1 MSSRLDNKVAVV
13 TGAARGIGATTAR
26 FFAREGAKLLL
37 CDVRE
42 ELLAEVAAEI
52 GGHARRLDVTSSSDW
67 ERAVEEA
74 EARFGRVNVF
84 FNNAGIAINN
94 GVEDTTEEEWS
105 AIVAVNQTGVWLGM
119 KHIVPAMPRAGG
131 GSIVNTSSIY
141 GIIGSGGATAYQA
154 TKGAVRLMTK
164 TAAVQYAAE
173 GIRVNSVHP
182 GVINTSMLSEGAPP
196 DVQEQLKA
204 ATPLG
209 RLGEA
214 EDVAAAVLFLAS
226 DEASFMT
233 GAELVVDGGYTAA

>member
-1 MSSRLDNKVAVV
+1 MSGRLDNKVAVV

-42 ELLAEVAAEI
+42 ELLAQVAAEI

-67 ERAVEEA
+67 AGAVEEA
-74 EARFGRVNVF
+74 EERFGRINVL
-84 FNNAGIAINN
+84 FNNAGTITNS

-119 KHIVPAMPRAGG
+119 KHIVPAMRRAGG

-141 GIIGSGGATAYQA
+141 GIVGSGGATAYQA

-164 TAAVQYAAE
+164 TAAVQYAVE

-182 GVINTSMLSEGAPP
+182 GVINTSLLSETASR
-196 DVQEQLKA
+196 DVQEQMKA

-214 EDVAAAVLFLAS
+214 GDVAAAVLFLAS
-226 DEASFMT
+226 DEASFVT

>member
-67 ERAVEEA
+67 ERAIEEA

-196 DVQEQLKA
+196 DVKEQLKA

>member
-74 EARFGRVNVF
+74 EARFGRVNVL

-119 KHIVPAMPRAGG
+119 KHIVPAMRRASG
-131 GSIVNTSSIY
+131 GSIDNTSSIY

-182 GVINTSMLSEGAPP
+182 GVINTSMLSEGVPP

>member
-1 MSSRLDNKVAVV
+1 MSGRLDNKVAVV

-42 ELLAEVAAEI
+42 ELLAQVAAEI

-67 ERAVEEA
+67 AGAVEEA
-74 EARFGRVNVF
+74 EERFGRINVL
-84 FNNAGIAINN
+84 FNNAGTITNS

-119 KHIVPAMPRAGG
+119 KHIVPAMRRAGG
-131 GSIVNTSSIY
+131 GSIVNTSSIF
-141 GIIGSGGATAYQA
+141 GIVGSGGATAYQA

-164 TAAVQYAAE
+164 TAAVEYAVE

-182 GVINTSMLSEGAPP
+182 GVINTSLLSETASR

>member
-1 MSSRLDNKVAVV
+1 MSSRLDNKVVVV
-13 TGAARGIGATTAR
+13 TGAPRGIGATTAR
-26 FFAREGAKLLL
+26 FFDREGAKLLL

-74 EARFGRVNVF
+74 EARFGRVNVL

-119 KHIVPAMPRAGG
+119 KHIVPAMRRAGG
-131 GSIVNTSSIY
+131 GSIVNASSIY

-182 GVINTSMLSEGAPP
+182 GVINTSMLSEGVPP

>member
-74 EARFGRVNVF
+74 EARFGRVNVL

>member
-74 EARFGRVNVF
+74 EARFGRVNVL

-119 KHIVPAMPRAGG
+119 KHIVPAMRRAGG
-131 GSIVNTSSIY
+131 GSIVNASSIY

-182 GVINTSMLSEGAPP
+182 GVINTSMLSEGVPP

>member
-1 MSSRLDNKVAVV
+1 MSGRLDNKVAVV

-42 ELLAEVAAEI
+42 ELLAQVAAEI

-67 ERAVEEA
+67 AGAVEEA
-74 EARFGRVNVF
+74 EERFGRINVL
-84 FNNAGIAINN
+84 FNNAGTITNS

-119 KHIVPAMPRAGG
+119 KHIVPAMRRAGG
-131 GSIVNTSSIY
+131 GSIVNTSSIF
-141 GIIGSGGATAYQA
+141 GIVGSGGATAYQA

-164 TAAVQYAAE
+164 TAAVEYAAE

-182 GVINTSMLSEGAPP
+182 GVINTSMLSEGVPP

>member
-1 MSSRLDNKVAVV
+1 MSGRLDNKVAVV

-42 ELLAEVAAEI
+42 ELLAQVAAEI

-67 ERAVEEA
+67 AGAVEEA
-74 EARFGRVNVF
+74 EERFGRINVL
-84 FNNAGIAINN
+84 FNNAGTITNS

-119 KHIVPAMPRAGG
+119 KHIVPAMRRAGG
-131 GSIVNTSSIY
+131 GSIVNTSSIF
-141 GIIGSGGATAYQA
+141 GIVGSGGATAYQA

-182 GVINTSMLSEGAPP
+182 GVINTSMLSEGVPP

-226 DEASFMT
+226 DEASFVT

>member
-119 KHIVPAMPRAGG
+119 KHIVPAMRRAGG

>member
-67 ERAVEEA
+67 ERAIEEA

>member
-74 EARFGRVNVF
+74 EARFGRVNVL
-84 FNNAGIAINN
+84 FNNAGISINN
-94 GVEDTTEEEWS
+94 SVEDTTEEEWS
-105 AIVAVNQTGVWLGM
+105 TIVAVNQTGVWLGM
-119 KHIVPAMPRAGG
+119 KHIVPAMRRAGG
-131 GSIVNTSSIY
+131 GSIVNASSIY

-154 TKGAVRLMTK
+154 TKGAVRLLTK

>member
-37 CDVRE
+37 CDARE

>member
-37 CDVRE
+37 CDARE

-67 ERAVEEA
+67 ERAIEEA

>member
-67 ERAVEEA
+67 AGAVEEA
-74 EARFGRVNVF
+74 EERFGRVNVL
-84 FNNAGIAINN
+84 FNNAGTITNS

-119 KHIVPAMPRAGG
+119 KHIVPAMRRAGG
-131 GSIVNTSSIY
+131 GSIVNTSSIF
-141 GIIGSGGATAYQA
+141 GIVGSGGATAYQA

-182 GVINTSMLSEGAPP
+182 GVINTSMLSEGVPP

>member
-74 EARFGRVNVF
+74 EARFGRVNVL

-119 KHIVPAMPRAGG
+119 KHIVPAMRRAGG

-182 GVINTSMLSEGAPP
+182 GVINTSMLSEGVPP

>member
-1 MSSRLDNKVAVV
+1 MSRLDNKVAVV

-42 ELLAEVAAEI
+42 ELLAQVAAEI

-74 EARFGRVNVF
+74 EARFGRVNVL
-84 FNNAGIAINN
+84 FNNAGIATNG

-119 KHIVPAMPRAGG
+119 KHTVPAMRRAGG
-131 GSIVNTSSIY
+131 GSIVNASSIY

-182 GVINTSMLSEGAPP
+182 GVINTSMLSEGSPP

-226 DEASFMT
+226 DEASFVT

>member
-37 CDVRE
+37 CDARE

-119 KHIVPAMPRAGG
+119 KHIVPAMRRAGG